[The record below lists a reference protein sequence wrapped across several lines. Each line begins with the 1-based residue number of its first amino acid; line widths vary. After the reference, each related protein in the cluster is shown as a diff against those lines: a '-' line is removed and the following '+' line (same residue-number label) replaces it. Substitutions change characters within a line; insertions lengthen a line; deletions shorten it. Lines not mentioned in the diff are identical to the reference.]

1 MLSLGDI
8 VMRKI
13 VSAAVAVALCSG
25 APAFAQATN
34 GGGVAQAPSTHTNP
48 SSCLGAERAT
58 RNSNGGDRAQGGFGQ
73 AQSDYVQYLNEGGE
87 MSYGEFLQTWMQ
99 SCTYAPGATDSE
111 DED

>member
-1 MLSLGDI
+1 
-8 VMRKI
+8 MRKI

>member
-1 MLSLGDI
+1 
-8 VMRKI
+8 MRKLMF
-13 VSAAVAVALCSG
+13 AAVLATTLVG

-73 AQSDYVQYLNEGGE
+73 AQAAYVQSLNQGGTE
-87 MSYGEFLQTWMQ
+87 TYGEFLQTWMDA
-99 SCTYAPGATDSE
+99 CPYAPGTTGNDTTDGN
-111 DED
+111 